1 MWSSHRESS
10 LALFYLSRLLCTAV
24 SYLLWSVH
32 GWMCVKLVSLLS
44 VALYGR
50 AGNSGGFHQQSLPS
64 GQPLGAASA
73 VRVETTVRSGR
84 GLWYPWRLMVGCGR
98 AQVPNPFASLHLSQ
112 LLLLMTFPGMK
123 VIHCPLLVRNLGQFL
138 IIPHLQR
145 CSRSKASPTTALSSP
160 SSHHLISHH
169 NHQRLSAAAN
179 RPVHNS
185 YTWLAYYHHHHPLRN
200 SCWHPYEVHDIILGM
215 FSLVW

>member
-44 VALYGR
+44 VAVYGR

-84 GLWYPWRLMVGCGR
+84 SLWYPWRLMVGCGH

-123 VIHCPLLVRNLGQFL
+123 VIHCPLLIRNLGQFL
-138 IIPHLQR
+138 IIPHLQGPR
-145 CSRSKASPTTALSSP
+145 PPQQLLSAL
-160 SSHHLISHH
+160 HHLTTSFPITTTRDSLLQPIDLFTTPTRDWLIITTIIH
-169 NHQRLSAAAN
+169 SGTVAD
-179 RPVHNS
+179 VHMR
-185 YTWLAYYHHHHPLRN
+185 YMVL
-200 SCWHPYEVHDIILGM
+200 
-215 FSLVW
+215 F